1 MSQSPAYGVG
11 DASYQA
17 AGGIDGLQRLV
28 DDFYTLMDERPE
40 AAVIRAMHPES
51 LQMARDKLACFL
63 SGWLG
68 GPRLFSE
75 RYGPI
80 AIPAFHAQWP
90 IQQEHATLWLACM
103 AQAIARQPYAPAFAG
118 KMAIEAVETQLQEIG
133 PLLADNPAQADHAV
147 IGQRRLGDQKCDAE
161 GDEPALLLASNPAE
175 ATAVDRIK
183 VLLFFIG

>member
-51 LQMARDKLACFL
+51 LQLARDKLACFL

-68 GPRLFSE
+68 GPPLFSE
-75 RYGPI
+75 RYGSI
-80 AIPAFHAQWP
+80 SIPAFHAQWP
-90 IQQEHATLWLACM
+90 IKSEHSQAWLDCM
-103 AQAIARQPYAPAFAG
+103 AAAIARQPYAPEFS
-118 KMAIEAVETQLQEIG
+118 EY
-133 PLLADNPAQADHAV
+133 LLAQLRV
-147 IGQRRLGDQKCDAE
+147 
-161 GDEPALLLASNPAE
+161 PAE
-175 ATAVDRIK
+175 RI
-183 VLLFFIG
+183 VQASRNRHGA